1 MANFKPKPKKKIQRH
16 KKYEVS
22 VDKQHQKLMDNFSN
36 DANTLN
42 TLNLKL
48 RKCKKQIKMLR
59 EKRSKMRINNESLIK
74 ITDDII
80 ELEDEKRE
88 LKMKIV
94 SISKREN
101 NYLLENGK
109 IIFDYFE
116 NKQSISENNNVKT
129 DVDNFFNIKKRK
141 VNNLSNKKMDT
152 SKYLSK
158 FNNEFFNIDHYREN
172 IESCPLCSNEFIPQN
187 EDGVLICKGCGYQIP
202 YLIEH
207 QKQSYK
213 EPPKEVCFYAYKRIN
228 HFREILAQFQGK
240 ETTTIDD
247 SVMNDIRAQIKKERL
262 SLDELSNDR
271 MKIILKKLSY
281 NKYYEHI
288 PFIKH
293 KLGIKPPV
301 MSVELENK
309 LCNMFAE
316 IQAPYAKHCPPDR
329 VNFLN
334 YYGVLYKMCELLGH
348 DEYLPH
354 FYMLKDPVKR
364 MEQDEIWKKI
374 CADLCWE
381 FIPTI

>member
-16 KKYEVS
+16 KKYEIS
-22 VDKQHQKLMDNFSN
+22 VDKQHQKIMNDFSN
-36 DANTLN
+36 DTSILSKKNKK
-42 TLNLKL
+42 LKN
-48 RKCKKQIKMLR
+48 CKVK
-59 EKRSKMRINNESLIK
+59 LIK
-74 ITDDII
+74 LKSKRNELRLKNDSLLQITDEII
-80 ELEDEKRE
+80 QLEDTIRE
-88 LKMKIV
+88 LKNEIKDIK
-94 SISKREN
+94 KREN
-101 NYLLENGK
+101 MYLLNNGK
-109 IIFDYFE
+109 VIFDYFE
-116 NKQSISENNNVKT
+116 HKQSISQNNNVKT
-129 DVDNFFNIKKRK
+129 NVDNFFNLGKK
-141 VNNLSNKKMDT
+141 NKKTTSKVQLDT
-152 SKYLSK
+152 IKYLSS
-158 FNNEFFNIDHYREN
+158 FNNEFFNVDHYQEN
-172 IESCPLCSNEFIPQN
+172 IENCPKCSCEFIPQN
-187 EDGVLICKGCGYQIP
+187 EDGVLICRGCGYQIP

-247 SVMNDIRAQIKKERL
+247 KVMNDIKAQIKKERL
-262 SLDELSNDR
+262 SLNELTNER

-293 KLGIKPPV
+293 KMGIKPPV
-301 MSVELENK
+301 MTIELENT

-316 IQAPYAKHCPPDR
+316 IQAPYAKHCPVDR

-334 YYGVLYKMCELLGH
+334 YYGVLYKLCELLGH

-354 FYMLKDPVKR
+354 FYMLKDPIKR

-374 CADLCWE
+374 CSELNWE
-381 FIPTI
+381 YIPTI